1 MSYQLIPFP
10 LSIIFVIVFAVVV
23 EFVFWKLRRNG
34 KIYKILSNLALVIG
48 AVVVT
53 LLILSILAAMN

>member
-1 MSYQLIPFP
+1 LIPFP

-34 KIYKILSNLALVIG
+34 KIYKILSNLTLVIG
-48 AVVVT
+48 AFVVI